1 MMTTETTTASTPA
14 HQQAVPVDG
23 FHLYDTTLRDGAQQ
37 EGLTL
42 SVTDKLA
49 VARLLDE
56 LGVTYIEGGWPGA
69 VPRDTEFFL
78 RARTELELSTARL
91 AAFGSTRKAGVAV
104 TDDPQRSEEHT
115 AELQS
120 RGHLVCRL
128 LPEKIKRPASER
140 RRGQYRQQPG

>member
-1 MMTTETTTASTPA
+1 WPTATAGSPGWCEAMMTTETTTASTPA

-69 VPRDTEFFL
+69 GPRDTKFFL
-78 RARTELELSTARL
+78 AARTELERTTARV
-91 AAFGSTRKAGVAV
+91 AASA
-104 TDDPQRSEEHT
+104 T
-115 AELQS
+115 A
-120 RGHLVCRL
+120 
-128 LPEKIKRPASER
+128 R
-140 RRGQYRQQPG
+140 RA